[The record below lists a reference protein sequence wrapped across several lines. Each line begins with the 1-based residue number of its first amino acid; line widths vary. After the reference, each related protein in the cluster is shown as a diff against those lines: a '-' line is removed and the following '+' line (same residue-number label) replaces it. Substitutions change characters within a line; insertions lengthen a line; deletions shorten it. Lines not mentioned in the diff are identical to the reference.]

1 MKDHWVSVY
10 NSYFQSF
17 VLSFATVIEW
27 NNLHYSKNNKHIYS
41 SVLPSLKV
49 ETWLRL
55 KGIPYENIYTLRFGR
70 KGQIPYIELNGEQI
84 PDSNVIIKRLAQHF
98 NVKPDESFNPEQG
111 ALGHAVVRMIENHT
125 CKGES
130 DFFDT

>member
-1 MKDHWVSVY
+1 M
-10 NSYFQSF
+10 
-17 VLSFATVIEW
+17 
-27 NNLHYSKNNKHIYS
+27 YS
-41 SVLPSLKV
+41 SVRPSLKV

-70 KGQIPYIELNGEQI
+70 KGQIPYIEMNGEQI

-111 ALGHAVVRMIENHT
+111 ALGHTVVRMIENHT

-130 DFFDT
+130 DFLYVIMRTISRLIVSKPNAQSGHIVVAKTSHKLTF